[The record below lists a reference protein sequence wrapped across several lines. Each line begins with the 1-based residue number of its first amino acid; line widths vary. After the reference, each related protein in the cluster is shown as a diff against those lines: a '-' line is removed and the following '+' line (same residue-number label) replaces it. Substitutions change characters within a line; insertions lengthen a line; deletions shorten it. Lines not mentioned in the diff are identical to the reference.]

1 MDNSAIRRVKFSQLN
16 LDDPFFDSLKSDYPG
31 FVEWF
36 YRKRNAYAYVLK
48 EGNFIKGFLYL
59 KDEDEEDTSISPTLK
74 KAKRLKIVT
83 FKVEAHGTIMGQKF
97 MSLILR
103 AMIMYNYEFTY
114 VTILPKHVALIHL
127 FERWGF
133 NRWGC
138 KGKEL
143 VYYKDLSVKDNIY
156 YDFPRIATKGCNK
169 FLLSIYPDF
178 HTPLF
183 PDSRLNNEKDLFIK
197 DAAPSNSIEKVYLTK
212 MAPVLDIKPRDLI
225 LIYRTQS
232 GSVPA
237 EYSSVVTSVCTL
249 VEQKNI
255 ADFKDEQDFLHYC
268 KDSIFS
274 KSELENF
281 YNSGKYPYVLKFLY
295 NFPLHRRII
304 RKDLIEKVGMDRE
317 EYFGCVQ
324 LTDSQF
330 DKILNLGEVDEG
342 FIIN

>member
-1 MDNSAIRRVKFSQLN
+1 MDNSAIQRVKFNQLN
-16 LDDPFFDSLKSDYPG
+16 LDDPFFDSLKYDYPG

-36 YRKRNAYAYVLK
+36 NKKSNAHAYVLK
-48 EGNFIKGFLYL
+48 EVDSIKGFLYL
-59 KDEDEEDTSISPTLK
+59 KSEDEDDPFIFPTFT
-74 KAKRLKIVT
+74 KAKRLKIGT

-114 VTILPKHVALIHL
+114 VTIFPKHMALIHL

-133 NRWGC
+133 KQWGY
-138 KGKEL
+138 KGQEL
-143 VYYKDLSVKDNIY
+143 VYYKDLSVRDNIY
-156 YDFPRIATKGCNK
+156 YDFPRIITKGCNK
-169 FLLSIYPDF
+169 FLLSIYPKY

-183 PDSRLNNEKDLFIK
+183 PDSRLNTEKDLFIE
-197 DAAPSNSIEKVYLTK
+197 DIAPSNSIEKIYLTG
-212 MAPVLDIKPRDLI
+212 MTPVLDIRPGDLI

-249 VEQKNI
+249 VEQKNM
-255 ADFKDEQDFLHYC
+255 ADFKDKQDFLHYC

-281 YNSGKYPYVLKFLY
+281 YNLGKYPYVLKFLY
-295 NFPLHRRII
+295 NFPLHKRVI
-304 RKDLIEKVGMDRE
+304 RKDLIEKAGMDRE

-330 DKILNLGEVDEG
+330 DKILNLGEVNEG
-342 FIIN
+342 FNIN